1 MVTEYPDNRY
11 SIEEVIGEGSYGRV
25 FKALDLHTCQRVA
38 IKTMKETSNDSV
50 PHFVLRELD
59 ILRQLSGEPGIVT
72 LLAVYRE
79 KELKTKSNLI
89 KFVFPFYEM
98 GDLQQFMRAHNK
110 KTQSRQPIGLPIEQ
124 VIDFAEQIL
133 KALQIMHNK

>member
-1 MVTEYPDNRY
+1 
-11 SIEEVIGEGSYGRV
+11 
-25 FKALDLHTCQRVA
+25 
-38 IKTMKETSNDSV
+38 MKETSNDSV